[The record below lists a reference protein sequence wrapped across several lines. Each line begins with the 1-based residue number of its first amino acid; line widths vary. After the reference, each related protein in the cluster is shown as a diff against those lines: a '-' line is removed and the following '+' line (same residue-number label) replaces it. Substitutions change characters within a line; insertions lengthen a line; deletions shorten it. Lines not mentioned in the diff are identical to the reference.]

1 MEKNLFRELYK
12 RTCGLTLKDCPPSSL
27 SGLLHGYLSVYSMV
41 RVYPWLEDEFEGPW
55 DIHERVREIARMI
68 QELLKDGDI
77 PVDTRAGYVVDLM
90 DAYLL
95 YSDMNFLDVALDTA
109 YEILTPKGSEKMVTI
124 NDIAKY
130 CNVSGATVSY
140 VLSGKGAEHRISL
153 STQNQILNAAEEL
166 GYTRKQIN
174 SSNNLKIAVYFMY
187 KELEM
192 TIPPLIYGIS
202 NVISSEVLPIDLII
216 RPYDLGQLSDYKYL
230 WKNGGCNAAI
240 IVAAGIKDLQFLESN
255 KPSVPVVLLNR
266 DLPGYSSVSIDHEE
280 AGRLTAEHAI
290 SVGGSDI
297 AVVLNPSTLY
307 GFNLRS
313 STIFKICE
321 ERGINIKDNLF
332 YGNNQI
338 DTGYEI
344 GWEMVRKNKLHKV
357 IICMYDMVAMGII
370 SALNEAGISVG
381 K

>member
-1 MEKNLFRELYK
+1 
-12 RTCGLTLKDCPPSSL
+12 
-27 SGLLHGYLSVYSMV
+27 
-41 RVYPWLEDEFEGPW
+41 
-55 DIHERVREIARMI
+55 
-68 QELLKDGDI
+68 
-77 PVDTRAGYVVDLM
+77 
-90 DAYLL
+90 
-95 YSDMNFLDVALDTA
+95 
-109 YEILTPKGSEKMVTI
+109 MVTI

-216 RPYDLGQLSDYKYL
+216 RPYDLGQLSDYQYL
-230 WKNGGCNAAI
+230 WKKGGCNAAI

-370 SALNEAGISVG
+370 SALNEAGKTEGKDVHVIATSSVVSSLAARYTPPITVVDLKMKDISERCLKLAIALAQQTITEPQKIIVQPSIIYRQSSPMVLLSDL
-381 K
+381 